1 MKRKSILL
9 LLVVGTLF
17 SFISCKQHI
26 DTNVYVK
33 TTEEFNTLVK
43 DVEFRV
49 GPVPEG
55 TAYFNSKTNIVTF
68 KTNAPN
74 SVGDDF
80 SYFFRNGKLT
90 LRDINPDGDYK
101 ALNNA
106 STRVTIFGCGYDF
119 KGNLSTWNLGLIDVV
134 LNLYQRTFSEAER
147 AFENNFALGWTATNG
162 EKTAVLSINAKDNEM
177 IFTVPGGTKPSYAYY
192 SVKEVKEGNRV
203 LKIGNVDYT
212 SDFYFAPGEMTFTP
226 SKPNEQV
233 NIDIKVDKNTE
244 KIIKLTKQNVAN

>member
-1 MKRKSILL
+1 MTKKTSLILL
-9 LLVVGTLF
+9 AAITLF
-17 SFISCKQHI
+17 SFISCNQNV
-26 DTNVYVK
+26 DTNTYVK
-33 TTEEFNTLVK
+33 NSSDFNSLADGEWRISTTT
-43 DVEFRV
+43 
-49 GPVPEG
+49 VPEG

-74 SVGDDF
+74 SVGDEF

-90 LRDINPDGDYK
+90 LRDKDPNGEYK

-119 KGNLSTWNLGLIDVV
+119 KGNLSTWNLGLIDVG

-147 AFENNFALGWTATNG
+147 AFENNFALGWTATCGN
-162 EKTAVLSINAKDNEM
+162 KKAVVSINAKDNEM

-192 SVKEVKEGNRV
+192 SVKEVKEGNIV

-212 SDFYFAPGEMTFTP
+212 SDFYFAPGELTFKPSTP
-226 SKPNEQV
+226 NKEVEISVETPGKAV
-233 NIDIKVDKNTE
+233 
-244 KIIKLTKQNVAN
+244 KLTKQNVAN